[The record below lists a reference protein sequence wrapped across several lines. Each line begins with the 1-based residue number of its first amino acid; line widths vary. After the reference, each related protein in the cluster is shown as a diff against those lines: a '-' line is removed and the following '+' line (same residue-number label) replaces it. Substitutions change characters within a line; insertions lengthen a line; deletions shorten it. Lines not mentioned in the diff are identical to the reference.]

1 MIINVL
7 WALLGS
13 KSVRYALAGLL
24 ALAAAQT
31 WLWRHDHKT
40 ESKVIAKVDASA
52 KELTKE
58 AIVAREPA
66 TLPGSVQR
74 LRTNFCRDC

>member
-1 MIINVL
+1 MAILLAL
-7 WALLGS
+7 WGS
-13 KSVRYALAGLL
+13 KPVRYALAGLL

-31 WLWRHDHKT
+31 WLWRHDHKV

-58 AIVAREPA
+58 AVAAREPA
-66 TLPGSVQR
+66 ALPGSVQR